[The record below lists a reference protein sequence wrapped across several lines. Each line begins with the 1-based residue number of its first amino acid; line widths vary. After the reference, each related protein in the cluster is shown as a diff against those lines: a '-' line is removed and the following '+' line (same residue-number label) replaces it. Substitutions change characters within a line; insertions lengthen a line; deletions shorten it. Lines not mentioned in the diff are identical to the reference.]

1 MDESQ
6 HSNYFQFFEWMD
18 KDGNDTNI
26 YARLRENKARPLLRL
41 VCKLWSAGNII
52 LLLAK
57 KRKMRKLV
65 LEKDSYKRNWI
76 KWYQEGVHGLF
87 LLFSRFRAFYGLTTD
102 PLVRRNY
109 D

>member
-41 VCKLWSAGNII
+41 VCKLWPVGNII
-52 LLLAK
+52 LLLVK

-65 LEKDSYKRNWI
+65 LEKDSCKRNWI

-87 LLFSRFRAFYGLTTD
+87 QIFSRSRAFYGLTTD